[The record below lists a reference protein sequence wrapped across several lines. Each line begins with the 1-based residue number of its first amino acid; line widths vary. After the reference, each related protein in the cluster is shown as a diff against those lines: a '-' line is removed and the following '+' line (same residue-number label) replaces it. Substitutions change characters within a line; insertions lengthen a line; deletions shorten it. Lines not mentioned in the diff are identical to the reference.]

1 MPLSDDFPFRR
12 IGKPRSLLSQAL
24 AGSTLGAL
32 LHVIPAASAQTPT
45 PAQTSTQPPQ
55 DSAAQAKTANVP
67 SSLKPPQN
75 ARTLPPR
82 TKPDVS
88 ADGQVSSSE
97 PVTYLAD
104 HESYDRTGLLVL
116 EGNVRLWQG
125 DQTMRADKVTYDRAA
140 GVIEAIHHVALT
152 QPDGTTAYA
161 DHLELSH
168 GMKDAVSSQLY
179 VNMPNDAKLASS
191 GMRRSN
197 GRVMDFANPVYTACP
212 VCAQHPDRPP
222 TWDLK
227 AHGVTQDKD
236 NQNLEFDRAWL
247 HIMGVPVFYFPYL
260 PVTDPSSERHSGLLN
275 LNIKPHDH
283 YLGTVFSLPYYW
295 VIDGH
300 QDATFT
306 PLVSTK
312 SGPQLSTVYRN
323 RLNNGYI
330 RFEGGVADDTLRKR
344 PFYNAFG
351 ELSNGGKEHGA
362 QAYIAS
368 RGEFNLSPH
377 WRVGFNANRAT
388 SANYMRDYSLPGYGN
403 DTLNSNAYLEGFGV
417 GSYLRLDTQVYQ
429 GLNQGI
435 INNRELPY
443 SLPRFTYEF
452 QGEPDALGGRLSVH
466 TTDFVVLRER
476 GANDQRGELALQW
489 DRPWTNSWGQQ
500 WLLTAR
506 VDSMIYHSTRMH
518 EQPLYEQSGS
528 HVQGQ
533 AQPTVAAKV
542 SWPFLRS
549 FAKGHGT
556 QVFEPIVQLIAA
568 PNTGNAL
575 HRQLPN
581 EDSFAY
587 ELNDTTLF
595 ALNRYMGTDRL
606 DGGLRANVGIHQN
619 WSWNGRSIDMLIGES
634 FIEHPNKGGPAY
646 MVYSGVNH
654 TFSDPVGR
662 IQMTPSRYFDLTA
675 RGRFNPYSKSFDY
688 GEGLVSAG
696 LPFFRVMA
704 GYVYEPIT
712 SYYYYYSPHDSR
724 LSSLL
729 NNPYLNRTS
738 EISGGV
744 TGRWKSVHFAY
755 YTRRSLSRKEFV
767 ANGGTIGYSNDCI
780 TTNIY
785 VSRQNTRIGGRRPN
799 LSFGF
804 SISLKSLGTFGN

>member
-1 MPLSDDFPFRR
+1 MPLSDDFPFR

-24 AGSTLGAL
+24 AGSALGAL
-32 LHVIPAASAQTPT
+32 LQVIPASAHT
-45 PAQTSTQPPQ
+45 PAPTQPSSQTDTDSSPARTDSPARVSAPQ
-55 DSAAQAKTANVP
+55 RV
-67 SSLKPPQN
+67 
-75 ARTLPPR
+75 RTLPPS
-82 TKPDVS
+82 TKS
-88 ADGQVSSSE
+88 APTTDGGSTSSSE

-104 HESYDRTGLLVL
+104 HESYDKTGLLVL

-125 DQTMRADKVTYDRAA
+125 EQALRADTVTYDRAA
-140 GVIEAIHHVALT
+140 GVIRAIHHVALT
-152 QPDGTTAYA
+152 QPNGTVAYA
-161 DHLELSH
+161 DQVELSH
-168 GMKDAVSSQLY
+168 GMKDAVSSALY
-179 VNMPNDAKLASS
+179 VRMQNEAKVSSS

-197 GRVMDFANPVYTACP
+197 ERVTDFANPIYTACP
-212 VCAQHPDRPP
+212 VCAAHPDRAPF
-222 TWDLK
+222 WELR
-227 AHGVTQDKD
+227 AHGMTQDKD

-247 HIMGVPVFYFPYL
+247 RVLGVPVFYFPYL
-260 PVTDPSSERHSGLLN
+260 PVTDPSSKRHSGLLN
-275 LNIKPHDH
+275 FNLEPHDH
-283 YLGTVFSLPYYW
+283 YLGTVFSVPYYW

-312 SGPQLSTVYRN
+312 SGPQLSTIYRN

-330 RFEGGVADDTLRKR
+330 RFEGGVADDTLRNQ

-351 ELSNGGKEHGA
+351 ELGNGGKEHGA
-362 QAYIAS
+362 QAYITS

-435 INNRELPY
+435 INNRDLPY

-452 QGEPDALGGRLSVH
+452 QGEPDRLGGRLSVH
-466 TTDFVVLRER
+466 TTDFVILRKH
-476 GANDQRGELALQW
+476 GANDQRGELAMQW

-500 WLLTAR
+500 WVLTAR
-506 VDSMIYHSTRMH
+506 FDSMLYHSTRLH
-518 EQPLYEQSGS
+518 EQPLYEESGS
-528 HVQGQ
+528 HLRGQ
-533 AQPTVAAKV
+533 VQPTVAVKM
-542 SWPFLRS
+542 SWPFLRT
-549 FAKGHGT
+549 FAKGHGSQT
-556 QVFEPIVQLIAA
+556 LEPIVQLIAA
-568 PNTGNAL
+568 PNTGNAM

-587 ELNDTTLF
+587 EFNDTTLF

-619 WSWNGRSIDMLIGES
+619 WSWNGHSIDMLIGES

-646 MVYSGVNH
+646 MAYSGVNH

-662 IQMTPSRYFDLTA
+662 ITMTPSRYFDLTA

-712 SYYYYYSPHDSR
+712 SYYYYYTPR
-724 LSSLL
+724 VTELANPNVLR
-729 NNPYLNRTS
+729 NPYLSKTS

-744 TGRWKSVHFAY
+744 TGRWRNFHAAY

-767 ANGGTIGYSNDCI
+767 ANGGAIGYSNDCL
-780 TTNIY
+780 TANLY
-785 VSRQNTRIGGRRPN
+785 LSRQNTRIGGRRPN
-799 LSFGF
+799 LNVGF
-804 SISLKSLGTFGN
+804 SISLNSLGTFGN